1 MIRNR
6 FAVLATAILLALPMA
21 ATTSRAQGTQYTT
34 LAAFL
39 AAVTNP
45 GTDTFEDLA
54 GYYSSPKTRTAGAY
68 GYATSA
74 AGDFYTGSVNSSPAL
89 STNSPGQTIQFD
101 SFSAFVGSIG
111 GNFFATDNIFN
122 FLGGQSVVFNWT
134 EVGGATGTA
143 TITPT
148 TANEFFGVSS
158 VVGFTSFRFTPGDS
172 LYATV
177 DNLVLSASVSP
188 GTTVPEP
195 STYALMA
202 AGLAALGAVSR
213 RRRRAL
219 VA

>member
-1 MIRNR
+1 M
-6 FAVLATAILLALPMA
+6 
-21 ATTSRAQGTQYTT
+21 
-34 LAAFL
+34 
-39 AAVTNP
+39 
-45 GTDTFEDLA
+45 
-54 GYYSSPKTRTAGAY
+54 
-68 GYATSA
+68 
-74 AGDFYTGSVNSSPAL
+74 
-89 STNSPGQTIQFD
+89 
-101 SFSAFVGSIG
+101 GSIG
-111 GNFFATDNIFN
+111 GNFFATDIGFN
-122 FLGGQSVVFNWT
+122 FFGGQSVVFDWT

-158 VVGFTSFRFTPGDS
+158 VVGFTSFRFTAGGFA
-172 LYATV
+172 YATV

>member
-1 MIRNR
+1 M
-6 FAVLATAILLALPMA
+6 PMA
-21 ATTSRAQGTQYTT
+21 ATTARAQGTQYTT

-45 GTDTFEDLA
+45 GTDTFEDL
-54 GYYSSPKTRTAGAY
+54 GGFYLSPKTRTAGAY
-68 GYATSA
+68 GYATSS
-74 AGDFYTGSVNSSPAL
+74 AGNFYAGSVNSSQAL
-89 STNSPGQTIQFD
+89 STNSPGQGILLD
-101 SFSAFVGSIG
+101 SFSPFVGSIG
-111 GNFFATDNIFN
+111 GNFFATDASFN
-122 FLGGQSVVFNWT
+122 FLGSQSVVFNWT

-148 TANEFFGVSS
+148 TSGDFFGVVSS
-158 VVGFTSFRFTPGDS
+158 SGFTQFAISFGAPTGTEFV
-172 LYATV
+172 TV